1 MPEGG
6 DQLPFGIFATTMPL
20 PPAPDK
26 CIPIRITV
34 KMARPRQLRM
44 TWYDNVSITLIA
56 ALKANVVS
64 VPRVGCGPSVWLSS
78 DLAVAVGRHLV
89 RLGQS

>member
-1 MPEGG
+1 MSAPATRPQPIVWIRMPDEG

-26 CIPIRITV
+26 CIPICMTV

-44 TWYDNVSITLIA
+44 TWYNNASITLIA
-56 ALKANVVS
+56 ALKANPV
-64 VPRVGCGPSVWLSS
+64 
-78 DLAVAVGRHLV
+78 
-89 RLGQS
+89 